1 MENHKRN
8 MAVKLNQSIKI
19 VEPER
24 KLHSKASE
32 EYLHVRFMYESETWD
47 GWVPVEYRRTGVSLK
62 TQDEIVEHLN
72 AVYEQMKPEYRTAW
86 LEKQELFWEEKSK
99 AQTTKAFFDS
109 LIKGG
114 WQCVECTLPKNPN
127 WARRIQDLKEFG
139 YTIAT
144 DTKRYCPNCRANKTH
159 LILLPIERGGL
170 GGNGYE
176 TWSPALRKRIIKVL
190 GSVDV
195 YENVVSPHCLPDHK
209 FSEIRWDEE
218 TKAENLD
225 SMTDD
230 EIRNKF
236 QLLTNQRNQQKREVC
251 RTCFQTGKRGYPFG
265 IKYYYAGSEDW
276 DPSIPAKGKAAECG
290 CIGCGW
296 YDMAEWRRR
305 VLMKLKSGYDRD

>member
-32 EYLHVRFMYESETWD
+32 EYLHVRFIYESETWD

-72 AVYEQMKPEYRTAW
+72 TVYEQMKPEYRTAW
-86 LEKQELFWEEKSK
+86 LEKQELFWKEKSK

-176 TWSPALRKRIIKVL
+176 TWSPALRKRIIRVL

-276 DPSIPAKGKAAECG
+276 DPSIPEKGKTAECG